1 MDHTGLRGCLL
12 HHWPVFSLGRQEVE
26 EEGRTI
32 INVVISIVIII
43 TVAMQVEDECGDIP
57 MVLVQNKIDLISQSE
72 IDQWVQLDLSIFS
85 TQALKHLLKPRCQP
99 IDISLE

>member
-1 MDHTGLRGCLL
+1 M
-12 HHWPVFSLGRQEVE
+12 E

-32 INVVISIVIII
+32 ISVIISIVIII

-72 IDQWVQLDLSIFS
+72 INQ
-85 TQALKHLLKPRCQP
+85 
-99 IDISLE
+99 

>member
-1 MDHTGLRGCLL
+1 M
-12 HHWPVFSLGRQEVE
+12 E

-32 INVVISIVIII
+32 INVVISIVQFDPQYPQCDHQYCVISIVIIII

-72 IDQWVQLDLSIFS
+72 INQ
-85 TQALKHLLKPRCQP
+85 
-99 IDISLE
+99 

>member
-1 MDHTGLRGCLL
+1 M
-12 HHWPVFSLGRQEVE
+12 E

-32 INVVISIVIII
+32 ISVIISIVIIII

-72 IDQWVQLDLSIFS
+72 INQ
-85 TQALKHLLKPRCQP
+85 
-99 IDISLE
+99 